1 MLHAARGPKSLGQA
15 GPPCQL
21 CSCGLTPQAPR
32 GIMTGTRPG
41 TRPDSEECTGLLAS
55 CKTVPA
61 CFGYPTWPCRR
72 QPALQWVPHL
82 AVQMP
87 PCPEV
92 GTPPG
97 LADTAPAAPIP
108 PGLAH
113 ATPAAAGRPTHCP
126 RAVTGSPGPPHIQL
140 HDLPAAGRRR
150 GETAAVPARHVRGRS
165 RSQGRGPGP
174 EPEPGAAARRPEH
187 TRNAEPPA
195 ASRFAP
201 ASPATCS
208 RPPPL
213 VAAGRRP
220 SPASAQGP
228 LASMAAATTVW
239 RTGRREGQKAAAL
252 ELHAYGVGV
261 DGAGERVELLLMGV
275 AGQRISAT
283 DSLEKICLL
292 SLHQHTDSGK
302 KENLAVV

>member
-41 TRPDSEECTGLLAS
+41 TRPDSEERTGLLAS

-165 RSQGRGPGP
+165 RSQGRGRGRSRSQERQLGGRSTLGTPSLPQPPGSRLP
-174 EPEPGAAARRPEH
+174 PQLRAHSLRLSWLQAAGPARPLLRVHSLPWRPPQPSGGRVAARDKKP
-187 TRNAEPPA
+187 
-195 ASRFAP
+195 
-201 ASPATCS
+201 
-208 RPPPL
+208 
-213 VAAGRRP
+213 
-220 SPASAQGP
+220 
-228 LASMAAATTVW
+228 
-239 RTGRREGQKAAAL
+239 
-252 ELHAYGVGV
+252 
-261 DGAGERVELLLMGV
+261 
-275 AGQRISAT
+275 QRWNFT
-283 DSLEKICLL
+283 LTE
-292 SLHQHTDSGK
+292 
-302 KENLAVV
+302 